1 MFINLCFSEI
11 AGDFPS
17 KTLPFRVKTCVM
29 TPLAEKNIH
38 GTKALTGIAVV
49 GVCWQRPEVSS
60 FDEPQAIS
68 MEEVPTGIPRL
79 TGRFVCR

>member
-1 MFINLCFSEI
+1 MELYFINLCFPEI

-29 TPLAEKNIH
+29 TPWRKKIH
-38 GTKALTGIAVV
+38 GTKALSGIAVV

-60 FDEPQAIS
+60 FDEPQAIP
-68 MEEVPTGIPRL
+68 MEEVNHGNPTVNSTWI
-79 TGRFVCR
+79 